1 MELIQII
8 KKQLTKKLP
17 GENAHFQ
24 MLSKEMQRNRGG
36 VERPVKVKKAAVMV
50 LLYQK
55 KETWF
60 TLLMQ
65 RPESPYAH
73 SKEVCLP
80 GGGYETEDGDLET
93 TALRETEEEFGID
106 RNAIEVLGPLTDIYI
121 PISNYE
127 VQPFIGLLKKDPLL
141 NPDPSEVAEIIPV
154 ALSDLINRANRK
166 EKNITT
172 STGDSINNVPYFE
185 LEKRT
190 VWGATAMMLSEFVA
204 LVTEV
209 AENA

>member
-1 MELIQII
+1 MELIQVI
-8 KKQLTKKLP
+8 KKQLTKALP
-17 GENAHFQ
+17 GESAHFQ
-24 MLSKEMQRNRGG
+24 MLSKEMQANRSGA
-36 VERPVKVKKAAVMV
+36 ERPAKVKKAAVMI

-55 KETWF
+55 NETWF

-106 RNAIEVLGPLTDIYI
+106 RNTIEVLGPLTDIYI
-121 PISNYE
+121 PVSNYE
-127 VQPFIGLLKKDPLL
+127 VQPFIGLLNKAPLL
-141 NPDPSEVAEIIPV
+141 NPDPSEVAEIISV
-154 ALSDLINRANRK
+154 ALSDLINHTNRK

-172 STGDSINNVPYFE
+172 SAGYSINNVPYFE

>member
-1 MELIQII
+1 MELIQVI
-8 KKQLTKKLP
+8 KKQLTKSLP

-24 MLSKEMQRNRGG
+24 MLSKDMQANRGK
-36 VERPVKVKKAAVMV
+36 VERPAKVKKAAVMI

-55 KETWF
+55 NEAWF

-80 GGGYETEDGDLET
+80 GGGYEAEDGNLET

-106 RNAIEVLGPLTDIYI
+106 RNVIEVLGPLTDIYI
-121 PISNYE
+121 PVSNYE
-127 VQPFIGLLKKDPLL
+127 VQPFIGLLKKAPLL
-141 NPDPSEVAEIIPV
+141 NPDPSEVDEIISV
-154 ALSDLINRANRK
+154 ALSDLINHANRK

-172 STGDSINNVPYFE
+172 SAGDSINNVPYFE

-190 VWGATAMMLSEFVA
+190 VWGATAMMLSEFIA